1 VKNEIIHADFY
12 RHEGGYLVLLLCV
25 ACPGIWKEKPI
36 QIQDSSSRSSDI
48 CLNIQGGLLER
59 GCHDYTSI
67 PGGKGIA
74 WNNN

>member
-1 VKNEIIHADFY
+1 MERKAHSN
-12 RHEGGYLVLLLCV
+12 
-25 ACPGIWKEKPI
+25 PGFKLSFVGHLFIYSGE
-36 QIQDSSSRSSDI
+36 
-48 CLNIQGGLLER
+48 LLER